1 MPRTRKN
8 ALLLLL
14 AGLLSAVA
22 FTFLGMLILCLL
34 LVKTQ
39 MDSHALVWIN
49 QLLKVL
55 AIVLGVCFAV
65 PRGSENGLARG
76 ALLAL
81 AYMLLGYALYLV
93 LGGSFSFGAL
103 LGELLLGCAA
113 GAITGAVRANL
124 SPAKRGKKRYI
135 QS

>member
-1 MPRTRKN
+1 MPRTRKST
-8 ALLLLL
+8 LLPLL
-14 AGLLSAVA
+14 AGLLAAIV

-39 MDSHALVWIN
+39 MESNVLVWLN
-49 QLLKVL
+49 QLLKIL
-55 AIVLGVCFAV
+55 AIVLGTCFAV

-76 ALLAL
+76 ALLAFV
-81 AYMLLGYALYLV
+81 YMLLGYALYLFH
-93 LGGSFSFGAL
+93 GGSFSFGAL

-124 SPAKRGKKRYI
+124 PPSKRGKKRYI

>member
-1 MPRTRKN
+1 MPRTRKS
-8 ALLLLL
+8 AILPLLTGLL
-14 AGLLSAVA
+14 AAIA

-39 MDSHALVWIN
+39 MEGDALVWLN
-49 QLLKVL
+49 QPLKVL
-55 AIVLGVCFAV
+55 AIILGTCLAV

-81 AYMLLGYALYLV
+81 VYMLLGYALYLG
-93 LGGSFSFGAL
+93 LGGSFSLGAL

-113 GAITGAVRANL
+113 GTITGAVRANL
-124 SPAKRGKKRYI
+124 SPSKRGKKRYI